1 MENTETDTSSD
12 EFKVVEMLGVDTR
25 VGIDL
30 KSVIVVG
37 RVLEQTVE
45 RVKHFVRQQ
54 EEEFTVDQHNTV
66 VFQQGHTEKDPRN
79 PNRPRPQ
86 T

>member
-12 EFKVVEMLGVDTR
+12 EFKVVEMFGVDTR

-30 KSVIVVG
+30 KGVIVVG

-54 EEEFTVDQHNTV
+54 EEEFTVGQRHSIVLGKWTYR
-66 VFQQGHTEKDPRN
+66 E
-79 PNRPRPQ
+79 RPP
-86 T
+86 